1 MTALIAP
8 RVISKGC
15 VMILRKFP
23 HCPRQA
29 DTGEALR
36 AASLVVKAHT
46 QILRV
51 QRWAILCLDLVS
63 MRAQVLRHDKDY
75 HVSRCSFL

>member
-8 RVISKGC
+8 RVISKG
-15 VMILRKFP
+15 LKPEEFP

-75 HVSRCSFL
+75 HVSWCSFL